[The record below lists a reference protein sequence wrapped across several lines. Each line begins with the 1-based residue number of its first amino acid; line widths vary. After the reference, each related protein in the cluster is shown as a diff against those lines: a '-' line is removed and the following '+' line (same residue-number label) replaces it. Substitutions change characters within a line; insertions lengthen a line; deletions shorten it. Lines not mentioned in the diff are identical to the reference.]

1 MAENHFKI
9 AVVGSGPGGKSAAAQ
24 AAELG
29 VSHVL
34 LESSPH
40 LSYTIFRYQKG
51 KHVMDEPGVLPL
63 RGGGGLEFTA
73 GTREEILGKWDEG
86 VAAKNTNVWFN
97 NEVTSI
103 EGEKGNF
110 TLKTSAGKTLTA
122 EYVVL
127 GIGVQGNLRKLGVEG
142 QEAPWVQ
149 YQLDDPEEYEDETIV
164 VVGAGDAAIENAVA
178 LAQNG
183 NNVTIINRRDEFSRA
198 KQGNLDLIL
207 KSIEDGLLDCMYGT
221 NPGKVIEV
229 EALLSAQNN

>member
-103 EGEKGNF
+103 EGEK
-110 TLKTSAGKTLTA
+110 LS
-122 EYVVL
+122 
-127 GIGVQGNLRKLGVEG
+127 
-142 QEAPWVQ
+142 
-149 YQLDDPEEYEDETIV
+149 
-164 VVGAGDAAIENAVA
+164 
-178 LAQNG
+178 
-183 NNVTIINRRDEFSRA
+183 
-198 KQGNLDLIL
+198 LIH
-207 KSIEDGLLDCMYGT
+207 I
-221 NPGKVIEV
+221 
-229 EALLSAQNN
+229 